1 MEKNLIFSQE
11 RNISSAFI
19 DSSLKMGIAQTVLM
33 IQDNLTECF
42 NKLDCDGV
50 IYRERYNAFWVF
62 TKSKIHFEKRP
73 TWRQKI
79 DASTFPIDNAGFK
92 THVNTVLRD
101 KDGSVLIADP
111 NIVVLGEGCQLL
123 LLQED
128 DDRVIP
134 SEEKTISYTPPISGT
149 SR

>member
-1 MEKNLIFSQE
+1 MENKLIFSQE

-42 NKLDCDGV
+42 NMLDCDGI

-73 TWRQKI
+73 VGGRKLTLRLFRLI
-79 DASTFPIDNAGFK
+79 MR
-92 THVNTVLRD
+92 VLR
-101 KDGSVLIADP
+101 L
-111 NIVVLGEGCQLL
+111 
-123 LLQED
+123 
-128 DDRVIP
+128 
-134 SEEKTISYTPPISGT
+134 T
-149 SR
+149 